1 MRWKIWCGP
10 ARRGEREM
18 IEYGNPDI
26 RELRFERFRSRVEAR
41 GEQWI
46 DVEVSLELAEGS
58 KVPDGIV
65 ELGALIV
72 CTRRGDIVEIVPQD
86 EGRDCEYQF
95 TEQEKEQLRTYYE
108 REVRPTVEQ
117 MR

>member
-1 MRWKIWCGP
+1 MRSKIWYGP
-10 ARRGEREM
+10 ARKDEREM

-26 RELRFERFRSRVEAR
+26 RELRFARFHSRAEVR

-46 DVEVSLELAEGS
+46 DVEVSMELAEDS
-58 KVPDGIV
+58 EAPEGIV

-95 TEQEKEQLRTYYE
+95 TEQEKAQLRVYYE
-108 REVRPTVEQ
+108 REVRLMVEH

>member
-1 MRWKIWCGP
+1 
-10 ARRGEREM
+10 M
-18 IEYGNPDI
+18 IEYDNPHI
-26 RELRFERFRSRVEAR
+26 RELRFTRFHSRAEVRSK
-41 GEQWI
+41 QWI
-46 DVEVSLELAEGS
+46 DVEVSLGLEEGS
-58 KVPDGIV
+58 EAPEGIV

-95 TEQEKEQLRTYYE
+95 TEQEKAQLRTYYE
-108 REVRPTVEQ
+108 REVRPTVET

>member
-1 MRWKIWCGP
+1 MRSKIWYSP
-10 ARRGEREM
+10 ARKGEREM

-26 RELRFERFRSRVEAR
+26 RELRFARFSSRAEVR

-46 DVEVSLELAEGS
+46 DVEVSMELAEDS
-58 KVPDGIV
+58 EAPEGIV

-95 TEQEKEQLRTYYE
+95 TEQEKAQLRVYYE
-108 REVRPTVEQ
+108 REVRPTVEH